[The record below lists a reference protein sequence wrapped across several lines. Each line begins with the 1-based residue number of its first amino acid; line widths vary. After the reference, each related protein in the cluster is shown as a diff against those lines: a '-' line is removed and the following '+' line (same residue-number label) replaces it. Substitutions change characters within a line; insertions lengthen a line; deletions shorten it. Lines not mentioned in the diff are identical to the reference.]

1 MASVTAPAPAPA
13 PETKEQR
20 YLDHGQPLWRR
31 ILLTRE
37 MAIIGLL
44 VAVIIVASAVVP
56 RFGTTVTLGF
66 LLLDV
71 TPILLIALP
80 MTLVIITGEIDLSVA
95 SMVGLSCVIFGVLH
109 QAGLSIPIAALF
121 ALVVGAIGGTIN
133 GLLVTAVGLPSLAVT
148 IGTLA
153 LYRGLAVGIL
163 GTTAVTDFPRYWT
176 QLAKDRMGETGIP
189 IVMILV
195 AILAVIFAVV
205 LHFTPFG
212 RGIYAIGLSA
222 EAAQFSGVRVKR
234 TKLILFVVIGI
245 ISALA
250 GIYYTLRFGSSRGDN
265 ATGMEL
271 QVIAAVLLGGVS
283 IFGGR
288 GALHGV
294 IGGVLLIG
302 VLASALRLA
311 NVTSDVINIITG
323 VLLVLSVVSSSILA
337 WVQSKRAKPE
347 SHETPRQPSMLP
359 ATAGNNLER
368 NHMKI
373 GNKLRTVA
381 VVAAASLAFTAAGC
395 GGGGDSGGEAAPGAE
410 ASAPAE
416 DANLAITF
424 LPKNLGNPYFDVS
437 AKGGEAAVKEF
448 GGNFAEV
455 GPAEATP
462 DAQVSYINTLTQ
474 QQVGAIVISAN
485 DKQAVCDALTEAR
498 DAGVKVVT
506 FDSDTN
512 PDCRDLYVNQ
522 ATADGIAKVQI
533 DMIAEQIGDSGEI
546 AILSA
551 SANATNQNAW
561 IELMKKEL
569 ANHPNIKLVDTVY
582 GNDKDQESFDK
593 TAALLQSHPDL
604 KGIISPTT
612 VGIAAAARYLSTS
625 KAKGKVALTGLG
637 TPNQMREYV
646 KDGTVKEFALWN
658 PEDLGYLS
666 AFAAKAIITGE
677 IQGNEGDKFTA
688 GKLGEKTV
696 GADKTVL
703 LGDPFQFNKENIDQ
717 FDF

>member
-13 PETKEQR
+13 PEAKAQR

-44 VAVIIVASAVVP
+44 IAVIIVASAVVP

-95 SMVGLSCVIFGVLH
+95 SMVGLSSVMFGTLH
-109 QAGLSIPIAALF
+109 QAGLSIPTAALV
-121 ALVVGAIGGTIN
+121 ALLVGAIGGTIN
-133 GLLVTAVGLPSLAVT
+133 GLLVTLVGLPSLAVT

-176 QLAKDRMGETGIP
+176 QLAKAKIGDTGIP

-212 RGIYAIGLSA
+212 RGIYAIGLST
-222 EAAQFSGVRVKR
+222 EAATFSGVRVKR

-245 ISALA
+245 IAASA
-250 GIYYTLRFGSSRGDN
+250 GVYYTLRYGSSRGDN

-323 VLLVLSVVSSSILA
+323 VLLVLSVVSSSVLA
-337 WVQSKRAKPE
+337 WVQSKRFKP
-347 SHETPRQPSMLP
+347 
-359 ATAGNNLER
+359 
-368 NHMKI
+368 
-373 GNKLRTVA
+373 
-381 VVAAASLAFTAAGC
+381 
-395 GGGGDSGGEAAPGAE
+395 
-410 ASAPAE
+410 
-416 DANLAITF
+416 
-424 LPKNLGNPYFDVS
+424 
-437 AKGGEAAVKEF
+437 
-448 GGNFAEV
+448 
-455 GPAEATP
+455 
-462 DAQVSYINTLTQ
+462 
-474 QQVGAIVISAN
+474 
-485 DKQAVCDALTEAR
+485 
-498 DAGVKVVT
+498 
-506 FDSDTN
+506 
-512 PDCRDLYVNQ
+512 
-522 ATADGIAKVQI
+522 
-533 DMIAEQIGDSGEI
+533 
-546 AILSA
+546 
-551 SANATNQNAW
+551 
-561 IELMKKEL
+561 
-569 ANHPNIKLVDTVY
+569 
-582 GNDKDQESFDK
+582 
-593 TAALLQSHPDL
+593 
-604 KGIISPTT
+604 
-612 VGIAAAARYLSTS
+612 AAARAAGAS
-625 KAKGKVALTGLG
+625 AK
-637 TPNQMREYV
+637 
-646 KDGTVKEFALWN
+646 
-658 PEDLGYLS
+658 
-666 AFAAKAIITGE
+666 
-677 IQGNEGDKFTA
+677 
-688 GKLGEKTV
+688 
-696 GADKTVL
+696 
-703 LGDPFQFNKENIDQ
+703 
-717 FDF
+717 